1 MRQLLLAACLC
12 AALNGPS
19 AASDVP
25 YTPDGHLSIPE
36 NYRSWTFLTSS
47 LDLNY
52 DQPIPG
58 ASDEHS
64 MLDNVFVNPSAYAQ
78 FVATGTWPDGT
89 IFVKENR
96 YAATAGTISKSGK
109 FQTGIMSM
117 ELHVKDEKRFAGS
130 WAFFVSDGHKPAQY
144 VQPSASCYTCH
155 ARHGAVDTT
164 FVQFYPPLLPI
175 ATAKGTLAPAY
186 VSESAA
192 LAGPHQK

>member
-1 MRQLLLAACLC
+1 MHRPLLAACAC
-12 AALNGPS
+12 AALMGPS
-19 AASDVP
+19 AATDLS
-25 YTPDGHLSIPE
+25 YTPDGHLDIPQS
-36 NYRSWTFLTSS
+36 YRSWPFLTSS

-52 DQPIPG
+52 DQPISG

-64 MLDNVFVNPSAYAQ
+64 ALDNVFVNPSAYEQ
-78 FVATGTWPDGT
+78 FVKSGAWPDGT

-96 YAATAGTISKSGK
+96 FAASAGTISKSGK

-117 ELHVKDEKRFAGS
+117 ELHVKDAKRFSGG

-144 VQPSASCYTCH
+144 VQPSAACYTCH
-155 ARHGAVDTT
+155 AKHGAVDTT
-164 FVQFYPPLLPI
+164 FVQFYPTLLPI

-192 LAGPHQK
+192 LAAQH